1 MNLLKIKKQTIN
13 LTILSLFLSFTIS
26 AQVGGWNA
34 ELSKESDE
42 ALKKM
47 IETTPKLQT
56 FLDKAYG
63 YVVFPK
69 VTKAGLVIGGAGAKG
84 MVYKN
89 KVAVGESGLKQAT
102 LGLQA
107 GGQQYSE
114 IIFFETKKSYEHFI
128 NGRLKFDGQAS
139 ATAIK
144 KGVSL
149 DIAYNEGVAV
159 FTQAIGGLMFEAS
172 LGGQHFTFK
181 PKD

>member
-1 MNLLKIKKQTIN
+1 MNLLHFKKSD
-13 LTILSLFLSFTIS
+13 LVVLFLSLSLSYTVS

-42 ALKKM
+42 TLKKM
-47 IETTPKLQT
+47 TETTPKLQT
-56 FLDKAYG
+56 FADKAYG

-69 VTKAGLVIGGAGAKG
+69 VTKAGLIIGGAGAKG

-89 KVAVGESGLKQAT
+89 KTAVGESGLKQAT
-102 LGLQA
+102 IGLQA

-114 IIFFETKKSYEHFI
+114 IIFFENKESFDHFT

-139 ATAIK
+139 AIALK

-149 DIAYNEGVAV
+149 DIAYKDGVAV

-172 LGGQHFTFK
+172 LGGQHFTYK
-181 PKD
+181 PKS

>member
-1 MNLLKIKKQTIN
+1 MKLLKFKKSNFSLI
-13 LTILSLFLSFTIS
+13 ILSLFITFTVS

-56 FLDKAYG
+56 YLDKSYG

-69 VTKAGLVIGGAGAKG
+69 VTKAGLIIGGAGAKG
-84 MVYKN
+84 MVYKS
-89 KVAVGESGLKQAT
+89 KTVVGESGLKQAT

-114 IIFFETKKSYEHFI
+114 IIFMENKESFEHFI

-139 ATAIK
+139 AIAIK

-149 DIAYNEGVAV
+149 DIAYKDGVAV

-172 LGGQHFTFK
+172 LGGQHFTYK
-181 PKD
+181 PKN

>member
-1 MNLLKIKKQTIN
+1 MELHKIKKTNFFLI
-13 LTILSLFLSFTIS
+13 ILSLFISFTAS
-26 AQVGGWNA
+26 SQVGGWNA
-34 ELSKESDE
+34 ELSKESNE
-42 ALKKM
+42 TLKKM

-69 VTKAGLVIGGAGAKG
+69 VTKAGLIIGGAGAKG
-84 MVYKN
+84 MVFKS
-89 KVAVGESGLKQAT
+89 KTAVGESGLKQAT

-114 IIFFETKKSYEHFI
+114 IIFFENKESFDHFI

-139 ATAIK
+139 AIAVK

-149 DIAYNEGVAV
+149 DIAYKDGVAV
-159 FTQAIGGLMFEAS
+159 FTRTKGGLMYQAS
-172 LGGQHFTFK
+172 IGGQHFK
-181 PKD
+181 YEPK